1 MSTVEL
7 CWVLPC
13 HFLPFPR
20 PLAPVSRTSDPCVAL
35 LARVTTKG
43 KGWHLHVTSYLVGS
57 PRRSPSTLASI
68 VVCRLGA
75 QVPAHLHVST
85 LLTRFNCINVNR
97 SPVTYK

>member
-1 MSTVEL
+1 M
-7 CWVLPC
+7 
-13 HFLPFPR
+13 
-20 PLAPVSRTSDPCVAL
+20 AL